1 MAKHSGGS
9 VVGAVR
15 AAISPVVEGL
25 GYRIWDLEYVKEG
38 ADYYLRVTI
47 DSPNGITIEDCEA
60 VHRAIDPVLD
70 DADPIEGAY
79 HLEVS
84 SPGIERDLRTDEHF
98 AACAGEKVEVRLFAP
113 QDGAKI
119 WVGELLGLNENGDLL
134 LQVGEVEKVI
144 PRASVAAARTLFDFE
159 NETI

>member
-1 MAKHSGGS
+1 MAKHSGGA

-15 AAISPVVEGL
+15 AAILPVVEEL
-25 GYRIWDLEYVKEG
+25 GYSIWDIEYVKEG

-47 DSPNGITIEDCEA
+47 DSPTGITIDDCEA

-70 DADPIEGAY
+70 EADPIEGSY

-113 QDGAKI
+113 VEGAKV
-119 WVGELLGLNENGDLL
+119 WVGLLSGLDEKGNVL
-134 LQVGEVEKVI
+134 LQTPDGSEKVF
-144 PRASVAAARTLFDFE
+144 PRASVSAAHTVFDFE
-159 NETI
+159 ND